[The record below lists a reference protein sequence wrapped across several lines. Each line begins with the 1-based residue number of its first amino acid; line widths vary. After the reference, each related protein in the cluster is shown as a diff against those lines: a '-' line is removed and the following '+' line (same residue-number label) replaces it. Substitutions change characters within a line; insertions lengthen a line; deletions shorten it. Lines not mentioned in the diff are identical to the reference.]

1 MKLRKRRIAAII
13 LSMALA
19 LAAFTGCGGSG
30 EAADEENQIDLLTMI
45 ISSGPVYDWDPA
57 IMFSTDNLIFC
68 NMYETLL
75 RFNPDTQEYLPL
87 LATEYSSNED
97 GTVWTFKIREGVKF
111 HDGTDL
117 NAEAVKFSID
127 RVREM
132 QMGASYIWSAVD
144 SINVIDEYTVEFQCK
159 YSSDIAMMASC
170 DYGAF
175 IISPTQAGTDN
186 EAATAWF
193 SEGNEC
199 GTGPYMLERQV
210 QNDEVLMTA
219 FEDYWGGWEDNQY
232 DKVLVKVISENSS
245 RRQMI
250 ESGEADIA
258 YGFNL
263 TDIEALKK
271 SESLEIYTTDAYQA
285 RAAHFNTK
293 KAPLDNV
300 TLRKALAYAW
310 PYEEVVE
317 FVWGKDFASVPTDMI
332 PKAMWGSNDKSLYY
346 YDLDKAAELLK
357 EAGYPDGGGLTLK
370 YFYVSGSDNFR
381 KMAEM
386 YKSELAKI
394 GVTLDLQSVTWDTL
408 VSLHRDS
415 NLANQPDISAF
426 MLWAEI
432 PSPSAWYECAVK
444 TEAKPY
450 FNQSH
455 YSNPDVDQMI
465 LDAIMYT
472 GIDREKAT
480 ELYKQVGQIIAKD
493 CIAIYQ
499 TDDKQV
505 TVANK
510 SVKGDVTGN
519 KAYPAVIFFYDCHK

>member
-1 MKLRKRRIAAII
+1 MKKK
-13 LSMALA
+13 SLA
-19 LAAFTGCGGSG
+19 LCLALLLVVSLVTGCGGG
-30 EAADEENQIDLLTMI
+30 TKDEPQKAELNLLTHV

-57 IMFSTDNLIFC
+57 IMFSTDNLILC

-75 RFNPDTQEYLPL
+75 RYNPDTDEYLPL

-132 QMGASYIWSAVD
+132 KMGASYLWDAVE
-144 SINVIDEYTVEFQCK
+144 SINVLDDYTVEFVCS
-159 YSSDIAMMASC
+159 YPSDIAMMASAC
-170 DYGAF
+170 YGAF
-175 IISPTQAGTDN
+175 IVSPTATGTDHA
-186 EAATAWF
+186 AATEWF
-193 SEGNEC
+193 SAGNEC

-219 FEDYWGGWEDNQY
+219 YEDYWGGWNETRY

-245 RRQMI
+245 RRQMV
-250 ESGEADIA
+250 ENGEADIA

-263 TDIEALKK
+263 TDIQAL
-271 SESLEIYTTDAYQA
+271 SENEDLVVYTSSAYQS
-285 RAAHFNTK
+285 RAAHINTK
-293 KAPLDNV
+293 KAPLDNP
-300 TLRKALAYAW
+300 TLRQALAYAW
-310 PYEEVVE
+310 PYEDVVNY
-317 FVWGKDFASVPTDMI
+317 VWGSDFASVPTDMI
-332 PKAMWGSNDKSLYY
+332 PNSMWGSNSESPYY
-346 YDLDKAAELLK
+346 YDLDKAAQLLA
-357 EAGYPDGGGLTLK
+357 EAGYPDGGLTLS
-370 YFYVSGSDNFR
+370 YYYVSGSDNFR

-394 GVTLDLQSVTWDTL
+394 GVTLELQSVTWDTM

-415 NLANQPDISAF
+415 NVENQPDISAF

-432 PSPSAWYECAVK
+432 PSPSAWYSACII
-444 TEAKPY
+444 TEEKPY

-455 YSNPDVDQMI
+455 YSNPEVDQLI
-465 LDAIMYT
+465 HDALVAT
-472 GIDREKAT
+472 GTDRELAT
-480 ELYKQVGQIIAKD
+480 SLWKKVGQIIAQD
-493 CIAIYQ
+493 CVAIYQ

-505 TVANK
+505 TVAG
-510 SVKGDVTGN
+510 SDVKGAVTGN
-519 KAYPAVIFFYDCHK
+519 RAYPTVIFYNECYPG

>member
-1 MKLRKRRIAAII
+1 MRAKKKSIALLLI
-13 LSMALA
+13 LVLVLSVFSA
-19 LAAFTGCGGSG
+19 CGGSEDQG
-30 EAADEENQIDLLTMI
+30 DPVSETSLLTMI

-57 IMFSTDNLIFC
+57 IMFSTDNLILC
-68 NMYETLL
+68 NMYESLL
-75 RFNPDTQEYLPL
+75 RYDPDADEYIPI
-87 LATEYSSNED
+87 LATDYSSNED
-97 GTVWTFKIREGVKF
+97 GTVWTFNIREGVKF

-117 NAEAVKFSID
+117 NAEAVKFSIE
-127 RVREM
+127 RVINM
-132 QMGASYIWSAVD
+132 QMGASYIWSAVE
-144 SINVIDEYTVEFQCK
+144 SINVIDEYTVEFVC
-159 YSSDIAMMASC
+159 SVPSDIAMMSAC
-170 DYGAF
+170 CYGAF
-175 IISPTQAGTDN
+175 IVSPTSTDPDP
-186 EAATAWF
+186 ATATEWF
-193 SEGNEC
+193 SAGNEC

-219 FEDYWGGWEDNQY
+219 FADYWGGWEDNQY

-245 RRQMI
+245 RRQMM
-250 ESGEADIA
+250 ESGEADIG

-263 TDIEALKK
+263 TDIDALSQNENLVLYT
-271 SESLEIYTTDAYQA
+271 SEAYQS
-285 RAAHFNTK
+285 RAAHINTT

-310 PYEEVVE
+310 PYEDVVNY
-317 FVWGKDFASVPTDMI
+317 VWGADFASVPNDII
-332 PKAMWGSNDKSLYY
+332 PASMWGSNAESPYY
-346 YDLDKAAELLK
+346 YDLEKAAALLA
-357 EAGYPDGGGLTLK
+357 EAGYPDGGGLELS

-394 GVTLDLQSVTWDTL
+394 GVTLNLQSVTWDTM

-415 NLANQPDISAF
+415 NTANQPDLSAF

-432 PSPSAWYECAVK
+432 PSPSAWYTCCVK

-455 YSNPDVDQMI
+455 YSNAEVDAMI
-465 LDAIMYT
+465 DEAVMVT
-472 GIDREKAT
+472 GSDKAKAT
-480 ELYKQVGQIIAKD
+480 ELYQRVGQIVAED

-505 TVANK
+505 TIANK
-510 SVKGDVTGN
+510 TVKGAVSGN
-519 KAYPAVIFFYDCHK
+519 RAYPTVIFFNECYE